1 MELIQAKIILKKR
14 KECDARLA
22 RKGGCAG
29 RCSICPLW
37 TTLDD
42 YIAARLVISNH
53 TVYRD
58 TDALYYTEAD
68 TSKYYSGG
76 FTSNER
82 RRHADTKGSD

>member
-1 MELIQAKIILKKR
+1 MNILQAKIIIKKR

-42 YIAARLVISNH
+42 YII
-53 TVYRD
+53 
-58 TDALYYTEAD
+58 ALEVVEQD
-68 TSKYYSGG
+68 EERKR
-76 FTSNER
+76 NER
-82 RRHADTKGSD
+82 SVSRETY